1 MVGRENC
8 LVHRN
13 EAGINLV
20 SYTMKFSEKGEAH
33 VLMEKWERSVLDINT
48 MLSLRWE
55 WNTKVC
61 HSATHFLSHVER
73 ARTQSRSSTNAVVE
87 DCRSISVTDQK
98 QLKILACRKL
108 ASDGV
113 ISLVESLN
121 KRVVSC
127 SASDRQGYCLES
139 CVWRAASFHSSHHSQ
154 EVSLA
159 QFSLYV
165 HKGGLKLIYFISVF
179 DDCCNSLTRKIRVE
193 EEEDEIGGGGVGN
206 NELLDFLYIINL
218 SYMQF

>member
-1 MVGRENC
+1 M
-8 LVHRN
+8 
-13 EAGINLV
+13 
-20 SYTMKFSEKGEAH
+20 
-33 VLMEKWERSVLDINT
+33 
-48 MLSLRWE
+48 
-55 WNTKVC
+55 
-61 HSATHFLSHVER
+61 ER

-98 QLKILACRKL
+98 QLKYWL
-108 ASDGV
+108 ASDEIYFLSFLV
-113 ISLVESLN
+113 SSVLDIVESLS

-165 HKGGLKLIYFISVF
+165 HKGGLKLIYFISVL
-179 DDCCNSLTRKIRVE
+179 DDCCNSLTRKKSEKIRVE
-193 EEEDEIGGGGVGN
+193 EEEDEIGGGG
-206 NELLDFLYIINL
+206 
-218 SYMQF
+218 